1 MSTDDQVMGGEERI
15 QQDTPMAGGENSSSQ
30 VLATFGGIGQQHAQ
44 AGMGNLIAA
53 GQVPVVAAPV
63 AQAGGRRKGFGITE
77 VAVPVVLA
85 AAANYYSNRSSKK
98 RGGKKQQQSRKQ
110 KQQKKQQQQKQQQQ
124 QKKQK
129 ESRKQQQK
137 KQQSRKQDRK

>member
-15 QQDTPMAGGENSSSQ
+15 QQDTPMVGGENSSSQ
-30 VLATFGGIGQQHAQ
+30 VLATFGDMGQQHAQ
-44 AGMGNLIAA
+44 VGMGNLIAA
-53 GQVPVVAAPV
+53 QVPVVAAP

-137 KQQSRKQDRK
+137 KQQSRKDRK